1 MKFAYIW
8 FSESQLDFMR
18 EHLYNVRG
26 ELARKS
32 MEETDR
38 YRKTILRSKERKY
51 KKWYDKIVR
60 AKMYLLV
67 GKETETIKDDDS
79 EDRNAV

>member
-18 EHLYNVRG
+18 EHLYEVRG

-32 MEETDR
+32 IEETDR
-38 YRKTILRSKERKY
+38 LQKKILRSKERKY

-60 AKMYLLV
+60 AKMYLFV
-67 GKETETIKDDDS
+67 GKETETTKDYDS
-79 EDRNAV
+79 EGKDAI

>member
-18 EHLYNVRG
+18 EHLYEVRG

-32 MEETDR
+32 IEETDGLQ
-38 YRKTILRSKERKY
+38 KKILRSKERKY

-60 AKMYLLV
+60 AKMYLFV

-79 EDRNAV
+79 EDGNAV

>member
-18 EHLYNVRG
+18 EHLYEVRG

-32 MEETDR
+32 IEETDALQ
-38 YRKTILRSKERKY
+38 KKILRSKERKY

-60 AKMYLLV
+60 AKMYLFV
-67 GKETETIKDDDS
+67 GEEAETTKDYDS
-79 EDRNAV
+79 EGKDAI